1 MVVSVEKATCP
12 YSQAN
17 LRGMIE
23 DQGKE
28 MNELRK
34 SLESKEKE
42 LIEFIE
48 ATKDDL
54 NKKDEDIAD
63 LESQAEDNMEVFQV
77 ILMNAVI
84 YKNLLI

>member
-1 MVVSVEKATCP
+1 
-12 YSQAN
+12 
-17 LRGMIE
+17 
-23 DQGKE
+23 

-48 ATKDDL
+48 ATKQDL
-54 NKKDEDIAD
+54 NYKDQEIAD

-77 ILMNAVI
+77 QFQCL
-84 YKNLLI
+84 